1 MIDQLNMYGMT
12 KLEVSIERIKQIEP
26 RGGSWYLAFSGG
38 KDSCVIKA
46 LCDMAGVKYDAHYR
60 ITSVDPPELVHF
72 IKEKHPD
79 VSMDFPRYKDGSVIT
94 MWNLIPK
101 KTMPP
106 TRMVRYCCQYLKE
119 DGGEGRDK
127 ITGVRWDESN
137 RRKRNRAGLEVET
150 SNRKGWQGDRN
161 KLDPDNMDEDMVRY
175 CMQSK
180 GFILNPIID
189 WTTDEVWEFIHR
201 FDIPYCE
208 LYDQGFTRLGCIG
221 CPMATPKEKAR
232 EFNRYPKFKEAYIRA
247 FDRMIQHQIE
257 GGVFRREEQRNSSDG
272 GANIDD
278 GCLQQVDA
286 EQGLVSKRP
295 HLGGAST
302 STTEQTSSIGGILIN
317 SKTGKKAWGWEYNK
331 DGKTLF
337 NAWITKRAGML

>member
-1 MIDQLNMYGMT
+1 MIDQLNIYGMT

-60 ITSVDPPELVHF
+60 VSSVDPPELIRF

-79 VSMDFPRYKDGSVIT
+79 VAFDFPRDKDGKVVT
-94 MWNLIPK
+94 MWNLIPQK
-101 KTMPP
+101 HMPP
-106 TRMVRYCCQYLKE
+106 TRMVRYCCKYLKE
-119 DGGEGRDK
+119 DGGKDRDK
-127 ITGVRWDESN
+127 ITGVRWAESV
-137 RRKRNRAGLEVET
+137 RRKNNRSGLEIEDGH
-150 SNRKGWQGDRN
+150 KDRT

-201 FDIPYCE
+201 YNIPYCE
-208 LYDQGFTRLGCIG
+208 LYDQGFKRLGCIG
-221 CPMATPKEKAR
+221 CPMATPKEKER
-232 EFNRYPKFKEAYIRA
+232 EFERYPKFKEAYIRA

-257 GGVFRREEQRNSSDG
+257 GGYSETKERRTLEAVDELLTGNGIQSQTERNYTITGYSIHSDTGTEVF
-272 GANIDD
+272 
-278 GCLQQVDA
+278 
-286 EQGLVSKRP
+286 KWW
-295 HLGGAST
+295 
-302 STTEQTSSIGGILIN
+302 IGG
-317 SKTGKKAWGWEYNK
+317 
-331 DGKTLF
+331 
-337 NAWITKRAGML
+337 

>member
-1 MIDQLNMYGMT
+1 MIDQLNIYGLD
-12 KLEVSIERIKQIEP
+12 KVEVAIGRIKQIEP

-60 ITSVDPPELVHF
+60 VSSVDPPELIRF

-79 VSMDFPRYKDGSVIT
+79 VSMDFPRDKDGKVIT

-101 KTMPP
+101 KHMPP
-106 TRMVRYCCQYLKE
+106 TRMVRYCCKYLKE
-119 DGGEGRDK
+119 DGGKDRDK
-127 ITGVRWDESN
+127 ITGVRWAESV
-137 RRKRNRAGLEVET
+137 RRKNNRSGLEIEEGH
-150 SNRKGWQGDRN
+150 KDRT

-201 FDIPYCE
+201 YNIPYCK
-208 LYDQGFTRLGCIG
+208 LYDEGFSRLGCIG
-221 CPMATPKEKAR
+221 CPMATPKEKER
-232 EFNRYPKFKEAYIRA
+232 EFKKYPKFKEAYIRA

-257 GGVFRREEQRNSSDG
+257 GGYSETKERRTLEV
-272 GANIDD
+272 
-278 GCLQQVDA
+278 VD
-286 EQGLVSKRP
+286 ELLTGNEIQ
-295 HLGGAST
+295 
-302 STTEQTSSIGGILIN
+302 
-317 SKTGKKAWGWEYNK
+317 SKTERNYI
-331 DGKTLF
+331 
-337 NAWITKRAGML
+337 ITGYSIHSDTGTDVFKWWLAR

>member
-1 MIDQLNMYGMT
+1 MIDQLNIYGMT
-12 KLEVSIERIKQIEP
+12 KLEVSIERIKQIKP

-46 LCDMAGVKYDAHYR
+46 LCDMANVKYDAHYR
-60 ITSVDPPELVHF
+60 VTSVDPPELVRF
-72 IKEKHPD
+72 IKDVHPD
-79 VSMDFPRYKDGSVIT
+79 VSIDFPRYKDGSVIT

-137 RRKRNRAGLEVET
+137 RRRAKRGGLEVQDH
-150 SNRKGWQGDRN
+150 KDRT

-175 CMQSK
+175 CMNSK

-201 FDIPYCE
+201 YNIPYCE
-208 LYDQGFTRLGCIG
+208 LYDQGFKRIGCIG
-221 CPMATPKEKAR
+221 CPMSAHRKE
-232 EFNRYPKFKEAYIRA
+232 ELDRYPKFKQAYLRA

-257 GGVFRREEQRNSSDG
+257 GGGTPER
-272 GANIDD
+272 
-278 GCLQQVDA
+278 
-286 EQGLVSKRP
+286 QGQELYEFW
-295 HLGGAST
+295 
-302 STTEQTSSIGGILIN
+302 TT
-317 SKTGKKAWGWEYNK
+317 
-331 DGKTLF
+331 
-337 NAWITKRAGML
+337 R

>member
-60 ITSVDPPELVHF
+60 ISSVDPPELVRF

-79 VSMDFPRYKDGSVIT
+79 VSLDFPRYKDGSVIT

-101 KTMPP
+101 KMMPP
-106 TRMVRYCCQYLKE
+106 TRIVRYCCQYLKE
-119 DGGEGRDK
+119 NGGEGRDK
-127 ITGVRWDESN
+127 ITGVRWDESVR
-137 RRKRNRAGLEVET
+137 RRKKRSGLEVED
-150 SNRKGWQGDRN
+150 KKDRTN
-161 KLDPDNMDEDMVRY
+161 LDPDNMDEDMVRF

-201 FDIPYCE
+201 FNIPYCE
-208 LYDQGFTRLGCIG
+208 LYDQGFKRLGCIG
-221 CPMATPKEKAR
+221 CPMATPKEKKR
-232 EFNRYPKFKEAYIRA
+232 EFERYPKFKEAYIRA

-257 GGVFRREEQRNSSDG
+257 GGGCSRATRSRVIRILDNPIRDISQTPRNYTPSG
-272 GANIDD
+272 YTIDSK
-278 GCLQQVDA
+278 A
-286 EQGLVSKRP
+286 EDIM
-295 HLGGAST
+295 T
-302 STTEQTSSIGGILIN
+302 
-317 SKTGKKAWGWEYNK
+317 W
-331 DGKTLF
+331 
-337 NAWITKRAGML
+337 WIQ